1 MAKYPLNSPEFAE
14 CWRSVS
20 ESILAA
26 LQGIVVGAPG
36 ARDGDLPPTGGH
48 VTPVGGGGNPGPGPV
63 PPPPVAP
70 KEAEI
75 LYATR
80 PIPKGD
86 GTYQFKNPSV
96 ERQNGHTYKIWRYED
111 GSFEFEFL
119 TNMSPEERQ
128 NFKDNQADRM
138 PDSVG
143 QASGAISAS
152 GAIVI
157 ESRGKGRKSGKSM
170 VITEPV
176 IVKFN

>member
-26 LQGIVVGAPG
+26 LQG
-36 ARDGDLPPTGGH
+36 
-48 VTPVGGGGNPGPGPV
+48 VTIGTPNSGKPSTDPRPV
-63 PPPPVAP
+63 PPLPPAP
-70 KEAEI
+70 RKETEI

-80 PIPKGD
+80 PILKGD
-86 GTYQFKNPSV
+86 GTYQFKNLST
-96 ERQNGHTYKIWRYED
+96 ERQDGHTYKIWRYED
-111 GSFEFEFL
+111 GSCEFELL
-119 TNMSPEERQ
+119 TNMDPEERQ

-138 PDSVG
+138 PDAVG
-143 QASGAISAS
+143 QASGAISAN

-157 ESRGKGRKSGKSM
+157 ESRGKGVKSGKSM